1 LNRVDNFKNPYPKKV
16 QSISHSERYALS
28 FTTGALLYQE
38 SVNLATLFIELD
50 NWSLVREVAVDK
62 NLLQMRTSKSSVRLC
77 QEICSRLK
85 TLNNNELK
93 LLVGGTVQDRGHIL
107 WLALCRR
114 YKFIQ
119 DFAVEVLREKLL
131 SFQTEL
137 DYEDFEIFFNK
148 KAEWH
153 TELNALKLVTKA
165 KARGILFKMLRE
177 ADLLSTENRIN
188 PTMLSPF
195 FLDAIDSEKRD
206 EVMFFPVLEY

>member
-1 LNRVDNFKNPYPKKV
+1 VDNFKKPYPKKV

-50 NWSLVREVAVDK
+50 NWSLVREVAVEK

-93 LLVGGTVQDRGHIL
+93 LLVAGTVQDRGHIL

-137 DYEDFEIFFNK
+137 DYEDFEIFFSK

-153 TELNALKLVTKA
+153 TELDALKLVTKA

-177 ADLLSTENRIN
+177 ADLLSAENRIN

-195 FLDAIDSEKRD
+195 FLDAIGSEKRD
-206 EVMFFPVLEY
+206 EVVFFPVLEY